1 MPAPGLVDLK
11 RRRRLASRVLLS
23 DAHRGDTARKHLGT
37 QPSSEQEQVAL
48 VNRCS
53 NEPAAIS
60 FSGVIGDDILLAESV
75 SSEPEPESCCARCLR
90 LLPRSVRLK
99 VDASV
104 ELA

>member
-11 RRRRLASRVLLS
+11 RRQRLASRVLLS
-23 DAHRGDTARKHLGT
+23 DAHRGDTACKHLGT
-37 QPSSEQEQVAL
+37 QPSSEREQVAL

-53 NEPAAIS
+53 NEPAAIL

-75 SSEPEPESCCARCLR
+75 SSEPESCCTRCLR